1 MKKKIKKISTVVL
14 LGILTSACTPQFYKN
29 LDDRYLR
36 PGAKDPAI
44 PDERNVYMTRTM
56 KLIGK
61 YRITH
66 QWLPFGCQLAPMINF
81 SEVAG
86 LKPTYFRPIIEIDGS
101 LYSEPF
107 IKQEKLTKYDNVDKY
122 FKSIKETRPIYGKKP
137 NGALDTNN
145 VIGEEIVEV
154 GRQEMCATDWQG
166 INAFISLY
174 FFDRQPIE
182 LSKEFDAARLAKSD
196 ITRTRAVI
204 GQNDWIIHER
214 TLQLPKGNNVST
226 GYKHYYTNILD
237 SGYVLKLVLGAT
249 QESMKNPEAFAA
261 IEKTFMRLVEKIEI
275 APWTEEDERKQES
288 MRQVVVEFIRQDCI
302 EVTKS
307 GRRSK
312 AYAYCDKYM
321 TLEPAVAK

>member
-1 MKKKIKKISTVVL
+1 MKKISTVVL

-36 PGAKDPAI
+36 PGATDPAI
-44 PDERNVYMTRTM
+44 PDERNVYIQRTI
-56 KLIGK
+56 KLLGK

-66 QWLPFGCQLAPMINF
+66 QWLPSLCWLTSDVNF
-81 SEVAG
+81 PEVAG
-86 LKPTYFRPIIEIDGS
+86 IKPTFTPPVIELDGS
-101 LYSEPF
+101 LYREPF
-107 IKQEKLTKYDNVDKY
+107 FKNEKPTKYDNVDKY

-154 GRQEMCATDWQG
+154 GRQSMCFTVWQG
-166 INAFISLY
+166 INAFVSLLFY
-174 FFDRQPIE
+174 DRQPIE

-214 TLQLPKGNNVST
+214 ALQIPKANTVSV

-237 SGYVLKLVLGAT
+237 SGYVLRLVLGAT

-288 MRQVVVEFIRQDCI
+288 MRQVVVEFLRQDCI

-312 AYAYCDKYM
+312 AYAYCDLYM